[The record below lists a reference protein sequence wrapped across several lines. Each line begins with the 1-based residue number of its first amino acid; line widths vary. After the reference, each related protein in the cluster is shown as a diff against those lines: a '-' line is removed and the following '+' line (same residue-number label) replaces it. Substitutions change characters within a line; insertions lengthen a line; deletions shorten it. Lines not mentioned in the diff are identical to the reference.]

1 MSLEGCNGSGC
12 VIRPH
17 LSLALYAK
25 FYPYWYN
32 YHSSATQS
40 KPHLFSSFF
49 QVRKHIQQK
58 ACGPTLQLCGYSA
71 RGLTWNKYSLDSWN
85 QGVRICCPTPSW
97 SLLLLRQ
104 MQQKGIYTCASA
116 VQFAVYCLNTNSHIH
131 QQVKL
136 RCQDENWSSWNAN
149 TCSLPENTVSSC
161 SQPCQSISLVLSNS
175 HNFLLPSWCWG
186 NGVKCSAW

>member
-1 MSLEGCNGSGC
+1 MAVAVWSDLIS
-12 VIRPH
+12 H
-17 LSLALYAK
+17 L
-25 FYPYWYN
+25 PYRQSSILTDNN

-49 QVRKHIQQK
+49 QVCKHIQQK

-85 QGVRICCPTPSW
+85 QGVRIYCPTPSW

-116 VQFAVYCLNTNSHIH
+116 VQFAVYCLTQTHTFISR
-131 QQVKL
+131 L
-136 RCQDENWSSWNAN
+136 NWDARMKIGAAEMQ
-149 TCSLPENTVSSC
+149 THALFLKTQFLPA
-161 SQPCQSISLVLSNS
+161 LSPAKAF
-175 HNFLLPSWCWG
+175 H
-186 NGVKCSAW
+186 